1 MMVFALCPPV
11 FAFSTITWTGA
22 AGDGSW
28 HKAGNW
34 DLNQVP
40 VDKDYV
46 IVPESSV
53 VVYSSGETS
62 VRLNCAGNLTVSGG
76 TLKFASGN
84 SSLTNGKLDGAG
96 NIEITAGGNFTWSG
110 GSIVGSGKITV
121 DQNANFYAASSLL
134 DRYLVNNGSL
144 LINGSSLTLTGGAE
158 GNGNFTIQQGETL
171 ELGGNNKSYNLSRNL
186 NNSGVLRISNARNN

>member
-1 MMVFALCPPV
+1 M
-11 FAFSTITWTGA
+11 
-22 AGDGSW
+22 
-28 HKAGNW
+28 
-34 DLNQVP
+34 
-40 VDKDYV
+40 DKDYV